1 MNISLF
7 DDKPTL
13 LDLEIKSEIL
23 CKLSCIKIEEL
34 LNLVI
39 HGNNGVGKTT
49 QIYAFLATILDKRIY
64 DLKNIYFEEDKKAVS
79 YKSSLYHIEIDAVSL
94 GSNEK
99 FFMQNF
105 LKSYIETKNVGLN
118 IFKIVLIK
126 NGHLLSKQTQLSLRK
141 TIESSSLTTRFI
153 FEVSNLSNF
162 SQALISRSVLIRIPT
177 PSFEMVKSCL
187 ISYSNKKKYEISE
200 LSIDEII
207 KDSCKLDY
215 YINLK
220 RVFGFYRYFL
230 FTKKKFKFI
239 YYEKFEDIYNYII
252 NKKISFINLQ
262 KIRDLVNELYIDL
275 IQMKDLLLFLFNKFY
290 DSNLDNPKFIY
301 KLLEITVD
309 CDINLNKGNK
319 ECLHL
324 EYYIIYIVNLIHD
337 I

>member
-7 DDKPTL
+7 DDKPNL

-23 CKLSCIKIEEL
+23 CKLSHIKIEEL

-39 HGNNGVGKTT
+39 HGNSGVGKTT

-64 DLKNIYFEEDKKAVS
+64 DLKNIYFEEDKKTIS

-162 SQALISRSVLIRIPT
+162 SQALISRSVLIRIQT
-177 PSFEMVKSCL
+177 PSFEIAKSCL

-200 LSIDEII
+200 LTIDEII

-230 FTKKKFKFI
+230 FTKKKFNFI
-239 YYEKFEDIYNYII
+239 YYEKFEDIYIYII

-262 KIRDLVNELYIDL
+262 KIRDIVNELYIDL

-290 DSNLDNPKFIY
+290 DSNLDNPEFIY

-324 EYYIIYIVNLIHD
+324 EYYIISIVNLIHVT
-337 I
+337 